1 MAKAWVYI
9 LRCADG
15 SYYTGHTTDLE
26 KRLAQH
32 QAGEGG
38 EWTRRRL
45 PVELV
50 FHQEMPDEHAA
61 FLAERRIK
69 DWSRGKK
76 EALIVGDW
84 DLLRWLAKKPR
95 FRK

>member
-1 MAKAWVYI
+1 
-9 LRCADG
+9 
-15 SYYTGHTTDLE
+15 
-26 KRLAQH
+26 
-32 QAGEGG
+32 
-38 EWTRRRL
+38 
-45 PVELV
+45 V

-76 EALIVGDW
+76 EALIAEDW
-84 DLLRWLAKKPR
+84 DLLRWWAKKPR